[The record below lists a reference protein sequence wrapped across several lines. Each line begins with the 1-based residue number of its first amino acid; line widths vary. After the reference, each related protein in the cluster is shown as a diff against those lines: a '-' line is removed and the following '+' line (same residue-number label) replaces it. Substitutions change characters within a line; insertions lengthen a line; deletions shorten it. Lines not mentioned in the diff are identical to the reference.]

1 MSMKITDI
9 RITPVAV
16 PVKPAKS
23 ESKMRMGPRVLLE
36 VMVEIF
42 TDEGIVGI
50 GESPCFLGN
59 DLCAEIL
66 KSARPA
72 LIGKDPTNVNRLLK
86 ELYVHYNLVHLH
98 IHSASWAFS
107 GIEMALW
114 DILGKRA
121 GKPLYKVWG
130 GAYRKRI

>member
-42 TDEGIVGI
+42 TD
-50 GESPCFLGN
+50 
-59 DLCAEIL
+59 
-66 KSARPA
+66 
-72 LIGKDPTNVNRLLK
+72 
-86 ELYVHYNLVHLH
+86 
-98 IHSASWAFS
+98 
-107 GIEMALW
+107 
-114 DILGKRA
+114 
-121 GKPLYKVWG
+121 
-130 GAYRKRI
+130 

>member
-50 GESPCFLGN
+50 GESPCFARLVG
-59 DLCAEIL
+59 EIY
-66 KSARPA
+66 
-72 LIGKDPTNVNRLLK
+72 GKNGC
-86 ELYVHYNLVHLH
+86 
-98 IHSASWAFS
+98 SWY
-107 GIEMALW
+107 ERW
-114 DILGKRA
+114 R
-121 GKPLYKVWG
+121 
-130 GAYRKRI
+130 